1 MGRAADALEV
11 SAGQRE
17 VLDALAR
24 SQTLPFRVV
33 TRARV
38 LLLAADG
45 LSNVEIA
52 EVAGVSRPTVLAWRA
67 DFAERGLVDLGGE
80 DRRGGRS
87 DPAQQAGG
95 AYALELPHDGRRD
108 WYLLGHGAADLVR
121 ARAAAPPGRHVQ
133 AVQRQAVRGE
143 AC

>member
-11 SAGQRE
+11 SDGQRE

-52 EVAGVSRPTVLAWRA
+52 EVAGC
-67 DFAERGLVDLGGE
+67 RGP
-80 DRRGGRS
+80 RCWRGGRTS
-87 DPAQQAGG
+87 PSGAWSISVRYVPGGG
-95 AYALELPHDGRRD
+95 ASRRSRRRRSPR
-108 WYLLGHGAADLVR
+108 WSI
-121 ARAAAPPGRHVQ
+121 
-133 AVQRQAVRGE
+133 
-143 AC
+143 